1 MRALRILAAAALAL
15 ALSVMCLTVLAD
27 GRARYVVIVHPSN
40 PATRLERAFLE
51 EAFLKKT
58 SRWPDEQVIKPVDLA
73 PDSPVRVAFSEEV
86 VRRSVQAVKVYWQ
99 QKIFSGRDVPPPE
112 FDHDDEVIAYVLKHP
127 GAVAYVA
134 ADSNLRGAKPVA
146 VQ

>member
-1 MRALRILAAAALAL
+1 M
-15 ALSVMCLTVLAD
+15 
-27 GRARYVVIVHPSN
+27 IVHPSN
-40 PATRLERAFLE
+40 PATHLERAFLE

-58 SRWPDEQVIKPVDLA
+58 SRWPDDQVIKPVDLA
-73 PDSPVRVAFSEEV
+73 PDSSVRRQFSEEV

-99 QKIFSGRDVPPPE
+99 QRIFSGRDVPPPE
-112 FDHDDEVIAYVLKHP
+112 FDHDDEVIAYVLKHT

-134 ADSNLRGAKPVA
+134 ADANLRGAKPVV